1 MQLVGQLL
9 MQFNRVNGNIGASGL
24 QAMAGVI
31 EKGVKDG
38 GDHGQLMREFEAFAE
53 GQNAMVDAIA
63 SVLSLNPVAPKTSG
77 DAGIKK
83 LMDQKVLD
91 QFIALLKDDD
101 TGATLYLE
109 QHENDFKA
117 HFSEVIV
124 NNITEALLE
133 FDFEKALTLATS

>member
-1 MQLVGQLL
+1 
-9 MQFNRVNGNIGASGL
+9 
-24 QAMAGVI
+24 
-31 EKGVKDG
+31 
-38 GDHGQLMREFEAFAE
+38 
-53 GQNAMVDAIA
+53 
-63 SVLSLNPVAPKTSG
+63 
-77 DAGIKK
+77 
-83 LMDQKVLD
+83 MDQKVLD

-101 TGATLYLE
+101 TGATIYLE